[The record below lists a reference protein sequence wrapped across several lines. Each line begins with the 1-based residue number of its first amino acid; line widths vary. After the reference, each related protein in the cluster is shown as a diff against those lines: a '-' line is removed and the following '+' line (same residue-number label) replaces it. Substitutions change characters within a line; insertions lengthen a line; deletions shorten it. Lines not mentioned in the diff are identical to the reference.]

1 MVTAST
7 GRTREDLNARL
18 SAFVGKLD
26 LQDVRFTRLTGELFD
41 ESTDEITGIDA
52 PTVEVQLRAAEQ
64 TLSCRWVVAFP
75 IKGADGDLARIE
87 ATVVQSFLHDSGQLE
102 LPDEDLMRQFVK
114 YTAYFGVFPYLRE
127 ALQTMS
133 VRLGLSPVIMGFLHR
148 GDLAP
153 RSIYIRESEKAAGEN
168 GRDPDQPT

>member
-1 MVTAST
+1 VVTAST
-7 GRTREDLNARL
+7 EQARKDLNARV
-18 SAFVGKLD
+18 SAFVGRLD

-52 PTVEVQLRAAEQ
+52 PTVQVQLRTAEQ
-64 TLSCRWVVAFP
+64 NLDCRWVVAFP

-87 ATVVQSFLHDSGQLE
+87 TTVVQSFLHEDGQLE
-102 LPDEDLMRQFVK
+102 LPDDELMQHFLQ

-153 RSIYIRESEKAAGEN
+153 RAIYV
-168 GRDPDQPT
+168 RDTDKTSGSDANPS